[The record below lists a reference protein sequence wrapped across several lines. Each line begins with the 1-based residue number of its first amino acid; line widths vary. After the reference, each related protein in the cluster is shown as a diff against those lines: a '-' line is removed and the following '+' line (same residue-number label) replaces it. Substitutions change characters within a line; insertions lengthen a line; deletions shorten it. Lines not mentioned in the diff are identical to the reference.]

1 MLESLKM
8 KKWYVV
14 NTKPKNEDRAAS
26 NLLSG
31 GIEALSPKLRLKK
44 YKNYRFVTVIEP
56 MFPGYIFAKFDP
68 IEEFRIVKYT
78 RGVKTIVHFGERIVP
93 IHEELIEFIKSK
105 LENGIATIQK
115 KPLSKGDKIIIK
127 DGPFKGLTGIFEREM
142 DGKERVTILLDAVQF
157 AAKMEIDRELIE
169 KAQ

>member
-1 MLESLKM
+1 M
-8 KKWYVV
+8 KKWFVV

-26 NLLSG
+26 NLLFG
-31 GIEALSPKLRLKK
+31 GIESLAPKLKLKK
-44 YKNYRFVTVIEP
+44 YRNNRFIYVIEP

-78 RGVKTIVHFGERIVP
+78 RGVKTIVHFGEQIVP

-105 LENGIATIQK
+105 LENGIAIIQK
-115 KPLSKGDKIIIK
+115 KPLEKGNKIIIK
-127 DGPFKGLTGIFEREM
+127 DGPFKGLTGIFEREIE
-142 DGKERVTILLDAVQF
+142 GKERVTILLYAVQF
-157 AAKMEIDRELIE
+157 AARMEIDRDLIE

>member
-1 MLESLKM
+1 M
-8 KKWYVV
+8 KKWFVV
-14 NTKPKNEDRAAS
+14 NTKPKNETRAAL
-26 NLLSG
+26 NLESG
-31 GIEALSPKLRLKK
+31 GIETLAPKLKLRK
-44 YKNYRFVTVIEP
+44 YKNGRFVVVIEP
-56 MFPGYIFAKFDP
+56 MFPGYIFAKFNPVDD
-68 IEEFRIVKYT
+68 FRLVKYT

-93 IHEELIEFIKSK
+93 IHEELIDFIKSR

-115 KPLSKGDKIIIK
+115 KPLSKGDRIVIK

-157 AAKMEIDRELIE
+157 AARMEIDRELVE